1 MKGRVLWLIP
11 PRFVRSFF
19 IKIGRIEKRTG
30 SERWGELWAFCSS
43 DGGWDLQAIAS
54 VPLRALLPFG
64 AELYDGPSRR
74 NKQVHT
80 AHGEAGLTWHLRYI
94 ALQGTALV
102 GAR

>member
-1 MKGRVLWLIP
+1 M
-11 PRFVRSFF
+11 
-19 IKIGRIEKRTG
+19 KIGRIEKRTG

-43 DGGWDLQAIAS
+43 DGDGIYKL
-54 VPLRALLPFG
+54 LLALLSFV

-74 NKQVHT
+74 NKQVQT